1 MPDTPRPAPKNS
13 AGDPGSVARSP
24 GASEGGRTPPSNLPI
39 ELSSFVGRGREVAE
53 IGALLSEHRLLTLTG
68 PGGSGKTRL
77 ALRVASGAVEGYEE
91 GVWLV
96 ELTPLTD
103 PELVP
108 QAVASVLGVRESPE
122 RSLMETLAAHLGSKT
137 ELLVLDNCE
146 HLVGA
151 CASLAEALLGRC
163 PNLSVLATSRE
174 ALGAEG
180 EALFVVPSLSLPDP
194 RRLPAADGLPDY
206 EAARLFAERARA
218 VRPTFEVTEQNAMAV
233 AQVCHRLDGMPL
245 AIELAAARVKAL
257 SVEQISSRLDDR
269 FALLTG
275 GGRTVAAHHWT
286 LRATMDWSH
295 DLLSEEEKVLFRR
308 LSVFAGGF
316 TLEAAEEVCAGGGTN
331 EARVLDPLASLVDK
345 SLVLFEERDGE
356 PRYRL
361 LETVGQYASGKL
373 EAGEAERLRKR
384 HAEYYLK
391 MAEEAE
397 PDLGK
402 QGTRL
407 RRLAQEHD
415 NFRAALGRALG
426 PEASAETARLGL
438 GMAVA
443 LGYRRF
449 WAVHGLGEGLGWL
462 ERGLARGDEMPAALR
477 AEALNIG
484 GWMANVL
491 GDYAKAVILLEESLA
506 LSRGLGD
513 ERAVAASLVRLGQL
527 LAMHGGDRD
536 RVDELCGEAEALLPG
551 LSGPPL
557 VAPVLVFLGMAA
569 LVEDD
574 HGRARASLEEGLALF
589 RGLGDMYG
597 VAVCCA
603 TMGFVALREGDTE
616 LADPMFGEAL
626 AALREVGDRAV
637 MLHCLTGEAS
647 VLALRGDAAR
657 AARLWGAA
665 EALGEAASVSLLLV
679 IGSRYDREGH
689 VAAARSRLGGEKF
702 AAAWAEG
709 RRMTPEEAVEYALD
723 KPLAPEQTDA
733 PPAYPAG
740 LSAREAQILGLL
752 AAGLTNAKIAEELY
766 ISPRT
771 VNAHLRS
778 VYHKIGSS
786 TRAEAA
792 RFASEHDLL

>member
-1 MPDTPRPAPKNS
+1 M
-13 AGDPGSVARSP
+13 
-24 GASEGGRTPPSNLPI
+24 
-39 ELSSFVGRGREVAE
+39 AE

-77 ALRVASGAVEGYEE
+77 ALRVASGAVEGYED

-180 EALFVVPSLSLPDP
+180 EALFFVPSLSLPDP
-194 RRLPAADGLPDY
+194 RRLPAADGLPGY

-275 GGRTVAAHHWT
+275 GGRTVAAHHGT

-345 SLVLFEERDGE
+345 SLVLFEEQDGE

-415 NFRAALGRALG
+415 NFRAALGWALG

-491 GDYAKAVILLEESLA
+491 GNYAKAVILLEEGLA

-551 LSGPPL
+551 LSEPPL

-603 TMGFVALREGDTE
+603 TMGFVALHEGDTE
-616 LADPMFGEAL
+616 RADPMFGEAL

-637 MLHCLTGEAS
+637 MLHGLTGEAS
-647 VLALRGDAAR
+647 VLALRGDAVR

-665 EALGEAASVSLLLV
+665 EALGEAASVSLLPV